1 MKHIYLFL
9 FILLPTLG
17 MQAQEAGRI
26 QGKVAD
32 PTGNPIAYATVLAF
46 AKSDSSLTKTGFT
59 TEQGKYILAPL
70 DEGEYWLQI
79 QFAGLATYESES
91 ISLAAGQVL
100 EIADIQMR
108 EPEAD
113 LDAVNITANKA
124 MVEVLP
130 DKTVFNVA
138 GTANAIGENAYELLR
153 KAPGVIVDNNDNIIL
168 MGKSGVRIYIDG
180 KPSPLTVA
188 DLASMLKGM
197 QSDQIESIEI
207 ITNPSARYDAEG
219 NAGIIN
225 IVLKKDQGLGT
236 NGSVSLGYAVG
247 RYGKYNGSVNF
258 NNRSKHVNVFGN
270 YSGYVGRTYS
280 FNDFFRIQSGTN
292 YDQHSDRINDGLNHN
307 IKFGADVFLSKKSTI
322 GVMVNGFLSNTETAM
337 TSITAISDNPSNE
350 AISSLIGLN
359 NDTRNNQNLNFNLNY
374 GYKGDDG
381 STWNLDADYGQFR
394 FDSESIQ
401 PNYFIS
407 PTGNDTIGRNIF
419 RTVAPTEI
427 DIYTFKADH
436 ERNLAGGKLSAGIKV
451 AFVETDNNFDF
462 FDQVDG
468 MDTLNLNRSNQFVY
482 EENINAAYATYS
494 RQVEKWNLQFGLR
507 AEHTR
512 TLGEL
517 ISAQNTGL
525 DTVDRKYL
533 NLFPTAGVTYSPS
546 EKHSYRLNY
555 SRRIDRPRYQD
566 LNPFINQ
573 LDQLT
578 FQRGNPFLRPQ
589 FTDNMQLTYTY
600 QYRYSASV
608 SYSLT
613 DDFFTQLTDTL
624 NGQASFITQENLA
637 TRQVISANISA
648 PLPITKW
655 WSTYTNLSV
664 NNTKNTGDFNL
675 EGETGKEINISRT
688 TFNMFQQHTFTLP
701 KGISLELSG
710 FYNSPSIWGANYL
723 TRQFWAVN
731 TGAQMRLF
739 DNRAVVKVSVS
750 DLFNSMQWQGT
761 QEFGGLYFDASG
773 GWESRQFK
781 VNLTYNF
788 GNEQVKASRRRKTGL
803 QDESNRAGG
812 GSSGP
817 GN

>member
-9 FILLPTLG
+9 LILLPALG
-17 MQAQEAGRI
+17 MQAQEVGRI

-32 PTGNPIAYATVLAF
+32 PTGNPVAYATVLAF
-46 AKSDSSLTKTGFT
+46 AKSDSSLIKTGFT

-70 DEGEYWLQI
+70 DAGEYWLEI
-79 QFAGLATYESES
+79 QFAGLATYQSES
-91 ISLAAGQVL
+91 ISLVAGQVL
-100 EIADIQMR
+100 DLADIQMR

-168 MGKSGVRIYIDG
+168 MGKSGVRIYIDD

-225 IVLKKDQGLGT
+225 IKLKKDQSLGT

-258 NNRSKHVNVFGN
+258 NNRSKRVNVFGN

-280 FNDFFRIQSGTN
+280 FTDFYRIQSGTN

-307 IKFGADVFLSKKSTI
+307 IKFGADVFLSPKSTL
-322 GVMVNGFLSNTETAM
+322 GVMVNGFVSNTETAI
-337 TSITAISDNPSNE
+337 TSITAISDNPTNE
-350 AISSLIGLN
+350 AISSLVGLN
-359 NDTRNNQNLNFNLNY
+359 DDSRNNQNLNFNLNY

-394 FDSESIQ
+394 FDSESLQ

-407 PTGNDTIGRNIF
+407 PAGNDTIGRNIF

-436 ERNLAGGKLSAGIKV
+436 ERDLAGGKFGAGIKL
-451 AFVETDNNFDF
+451 AFIETDNDFDF

-468 MDTLNLNRSNQFVY
+468 MDTLNLARSNQFLY

-494 RQVEKWNLQFGLR
+494 RQIEKWNLQFGLR
-507 AEHTR
+507 AEQTS

-525 DTVDRKYL
+525 DTVDRKYI
-533 NLFPTAGVTYSPS
+533 NLFPTAGITYSPS
-546 EKHSYRLNY
+546 QKHSYRLNY

-589 FTDNMQLTYTY
+589 FTNSLQATYTY

-664 NNTKNTGDFNL
+664 NNTQNKGDFNQ

-688 TFNMFQQHTFTLP
+688 TFNAFQQHTFTLP

-723 TRQFWAVN
+723 TRQFWA
-731 TGAQMRLF
+731 
-739 DNRAVVKVSVS
+739 
-750 DLFNSMQWQGT
+750 
-761 QEFGGLYFDASG
+761 
-773 GWESRQFK
+773 
-781 VNLTYNF
+781 
-788 GNEQVKASRRRKTGL
+788 
-803 QDESNRAGG
+803 
-812 GSSGP
+812 
-817 GN
+817 